1 MTDAASLPFLYTR
14 TMPTAAHHRS
24 RVVTMSLVAGAH
36 GYLAAIGFTGLLNY
50 TVPTQYEFLEEVAA
64 EAYWSWVHLACAAV
78 LLAALLA
85 PTYRPRIG
93 PWTSELPLAA
103 LACSVGFA
111 LLTSWALFNLLW
123 GLSAVRPVSLAGP
136 GLALVV
142 ALGEQLLAH
151 AWTRGTY
158 DKGR

>member
-1 MTDAASLPFLYTR
+1 MTDVISLPFLYTR
-14 TMPTAAHHRS
+14 TMPTAGHHRS
-24 RVVTMSLVAGAH
+24 RVITTTLVAAAH
-36 GYLAAIGFTGLLNY
+36 GYLALIGFTGLLNY
-50 TVPTQYEFLEEVAA
+50 TVPTKYEFLEEVAA
-64 EAYWSWVHLACAAV
+64 EPYWSWTHLICGTV
-78 LLAALLA
+78 ILASLIA
-85 PTYRPRIG
+85 PTYRPKIG

-103 LACSVGFA
+103 LACALGFA

-136 GLALVV
+136 GMALVV

>member
-1 MTDAASLPFLYTR
+1 MTELIALPFLYTR
-14 TMPTAAHHRS
+14 TMPTAGHYRS
-24 RVVTMSLVAGAH
+24 RVVTTAVVACAH
-36 GYLAAIGFTGLLNY
+36 CYLAMIGFTGLLNY
-50 TVPTQYEFLEEVAA
+50 TVPTRYQFLEEIGA
-64 EAYWSWVHLACAAV
+64 EQYWSWIHLACAAV
-78 LLAALLA
+78 LLASLTA
-85 PTYRPRIG
+85 PTYRPKLG
-93 PWTSELPLAA
+93 SWTSELPLAA
-103 LACSVGFA
+103 LACALGFA

-123 GLSAVRPVSLAGP
+123 GLSTVRPVSLAGP